1 MIRITIEPSYEGA
14 KQIENVN
21 PYKNADGTV
30 KYINATTSA
39 KSAGVKS
46 LRDDRTVV
54 KSYNGSPMVLDQ
66 VIPVTGLRLAALILE
81 PMD

>member
-1 MIRITIEPSYEGA
+1 MRVQ

-54 KSYNGSPMVLDQ
+54 K
-66 VIPVTGLRLAALILE
+66 II
-81 PMD
+81 

>member
-1 MIRITIEPSYEGA
+1 MLSNTLYRDSKQYRNLHVNEIDIDTKNDKITIEPSYEGA

-39 KSAGVKS
+39 KSAGS
-46 LRDDRTVV
+46 EIFAR
-54 KSYNGSPMVLDQ
+54 
-66 VIPVTGLRLAALILE
+66 
-81 PMD
+81 